1 MMDYGARI
9 AELEEQL
16 ESLERQAIV
25 FQETVFQESVDAL
38 SQRIDALHESV
49 DALYE
54 TVDKLQRR
62 VDYQSEWCQSLQLLI
77 DAKHGRPQTLF
88 GESEK

>member
-1 MMDYGARI
+1 MMDYDTRI
-9 AELEEQL
+9 AELEAQL
-16 ESLERQAIV
+16 ESLERREII

-54 TVDKLQRR
+54 TVDKLHRQ
-62 VDYQSEWCQSLQLLI
+62 VDYHSEWCQSLQEMIGDEQRHQLSTN
-77 DAKHGRPQTLF
+77 RSP
-88 GESEK
+88 S